1 MIYYK
6 KNMFPIADENFSVE
20 IPYITYGLIVTN
32 ILLYTINYFTG
43 DSLNN
48 IFAFVPKNF
57 LLGIEPWTIITHQF
71 MHGGWGHLL
80 GNMWFLIIFGDNIEA
95 TIGKGRYI
103 IFYLL
108 CGVIA
113 ALSHM
118 AFNIDSVIP
127 TVGASGAISGILG
140 AYIVLYPKNK
150 ISTIIPFGFIR
161 IYKVEALYYLIIWFA
176 LQLIFNLTDPYG
188 GVAYMAHLGGF
199 VGGAIL
205 ILLFGGKRKKTQ
217 NDSLYTWE
225 NHYDKA

>member
-1 MIYYK
+1 
-6 KNMFPIADENFSVE
+6 MFPIADENFSVE
-20 IPYITYGLIVTN
+20 RPYITYGLIIIN
-32 ILLYTINYFTG
+32 IVLYTINFFTG

-48 IFAFVPKNF
+48 MFAFVPKNF
-57 LLGIEPWTIITHQF
+57 LLGLEPWTIITHQF
-71 MHGGWGHLL
+71 MHGGWDHLL

-95 TIGKGRYI
+95 TLGKGKYL

-118 AFNIDSVIP
+118 AFNLDSVIP
-127 TVGASGAISGILG
+127 TVGASGAISGVLG

-161 IYKVEALYYLIIWFA
+161 IYKVDALYYLIIWFA
-176 LQLIFNLTDPYG
+176 LQFIFNFTDPYG

-205 ILLFGGKRKKTQ
+205 IILFGGKKKKFQ
-217 NDSLYTWE
+217 KDSLYTWE
-225 NHYDKA
+225 NQYDKA

>member
-1 MIYYK
+1 
-6 KNMFPIADENFSVE
+6 MFPIADENFSVE
-20 IPYITYGLIVTN
+20 RPYITYGLIITSIV
-32 ILLYTINYFTG
+32 LYTINYFTG

-48 IFAFVPKNF
+48 MFAFVPKNF
-57 LLGIEPWTIITHQF
+57 VLGMEPWTIITHQF

-95 TIGKGRYI
+95 TLGKGKYL

-118 AFNIDSVIP
+118 AFNLDSVIP
-127 TVGASGAISGILG
+127 TVGASGAISGVLG

-161 IYKVEALYYLIIWFA
+161 IYKVEALYYLVIWFA
-176 LQLIFNLTDPYG
+176 LQLIFSLMDPYG

-199 VGGAIL
+199 AGGVVL
-205 ILLFGGKRKKTQ
+205 ILLFGGKKRNKSQ

-225 NHYDKA
+225 NHYDKN

>member
-1 MIYYK
+1 
-6 KNMFPIADENFSVE
+6 MFPIADENFSVE
-20 IPYITYGLIVTN
+20 RPYTTYGLIISN
-32 ILLYTINYFTG
+32 ILLYAINFLTG

-57 LLGIEPWTIITHQF
+57 LLGMEPWTIITYQF

-95 TIGKGRYI
+95 TIGKGKYL

-108 CGVIA
+108 CGIIA

-118 AFNIDSVIP
+118 AFNLESIIP
-127 TVGASGAISGILG
+127 TVGASGAISGVLG
-140 AYIVLYPKNK
+140 AYIILYPKNK
-150 ISTIIPFGFIR
+150 ISTVIPFGFIR
-161 IYKVEALYYLIIWFA
+161 IYKVEALYYLVIWFV
-176 LQLIFNLTDPYG
+176 LQLVFNFTDPYG

-199 VGGAIL
+199 VGGAVL
-205 ILLFGGKRKKTQ
+205 IILFGGKKKRAQ

>member
-1 MIYYK
+1 
-6 KNMFPIADENFSVE
+6 MFPIADENVSVE
-20 IPYITYGLIVTN
+20 RPYITYGLIIIN
-32 ILLYTINYFTG
+32 IVLYTINYFTG

-48 IFAFVPKNF
+48 MFAFVPKNF
-57 LLGIEPWTIITHQF
+57 LLGMEPWTIITHQF
-71 MHGGWGHLL
+71 MHGGWSHLL

-95 TIGKGRYI
+95 TLGKGKYLT
-103 IFYLL
+103 FYLL

-118 AFNIDSVIP
+118 AFNLDSVIP
-127 TVGASGAISGILG
+127 TVGASGAISGVLG

-161 IYKVEALYYLIIWFA
+161 IYKVDALYYIVIWFA
-176 LQLIFNLTDPYG
+176 LQVIFNFTDPYG
-188 GVAYMAHLGGF
+188 GVAYMAHIGGF

-205 ILLFGGKRKKTQ
+205 IILFGGKRKKKVQ
-217 NDSLYTWE
+217 KDSLYTWE

>member
-1 MIYYK
+1 
-6 KNMFPIADENFSVE
+6 MFPIADENFSVE
-20 IPYITYGLIVTN
+20 RPYITYGLIIISIV
-32 ILLYTINYFTG
+32 IYAINFFTG

-71 MHGGWGHLL
+71 MHGGWEHLL

-95 TIGKGRYI
+95 TIGKGKYI

-108 CGVIA
+108 CGIIA

-118 AFNIDSVIP
+118 AFNMDSIIP
-127 TVGASGAISGILG
+127 TVGASGAISGVLG
-140 AYIVLYPKNK
+140 AYIVLFPKNK
-150 ISTIIPFGFIR
+150 ISTIIPLGFIR
-161 IYKVEALYYLIIWFA
+161 IYKVEALYYLVIWFA
-176 LQLIFNLTDPYG
+176 IQLIFNFTDPYG

-199 VGGAIL
+199 FGGAVL
-205 ILLFGGKRKKTQ
+205 IKLFGGKKKKVQ
-217 NDSLYTWE
+217 KDSLYTWE

>member
-1 MIYYK
+1 MPSSNIILYA
-6 KNMFPIADENFSVE
+6 INF
-20 IPYITYGLIVTN
+20 L
-32 ILLYTINYFTG
+32 TG

-57 LLGIEPWTIITHQF
+57 LLGMEPWTIITHQF
-71 MHGGWGHLL
+71 MHGGWWHLL

-95 TIGKGRYI
+95 TIGKGKYL

-108 CGVIA
+108 CGIIA

-118 AFNIDSVIP
+118 AFNLESIIP
-127 TVGASGAISGILG
+127 TVGASGAISGVLG
-140 AYIVLYPKNK
+140 AYIILYPKNK
-150 ISTIIPFGFIR
+150 ISTVIPFGFIR
-161 IYKVEALYYLIIWFA
+161 IYKVEALYYLVIWFV
-176 LQLIFNLTDPYG
+176 LQLVFNFTDPYG

-199 VGGAIL
+199 VGGAVL
-205 ILLFGGKRKKTQ
+205 IILFGGKKKRAQ